1 MNCREFASW
10 ETEYLDGAL
19 DEGVRPLVESHLS
32 LCQRCGRRVS
42 ELSNLSGML
51 RQVPW
56 ESTPPVLNRLVGHHI
71 REFKPWS
78 WRSLLRDAC
87 EEVIF
92 NLRHLDRR
100 LLWSKAAAVPITMGL
115 FFSILA
121 NFDTGHSISYE
132 TYPFLV
138 ESLPFSV
145 EQKSQAQVPELP
157 FMEFL
162 DATRA
167 IAGEDEMTVLAVVS
181 RRGNASIGNVVD
193 YPRHQ
198 ELFRAVRRNVGSTYF
213 RPAVFNGQRV
223 ESYVVL
229 SFSKIDV
236 VG

>member
-1 MNCREFASW
+1 
-10 ETEYLDGAL
+10 
-19 DEGVRPLVESHLS
+19 
-32 LCQRCGRRVS
+32 
-42 ELSNLSGML
+42 ML
-51 RQVPW
+51 RQAPW
-56 ESTPPVLNRLVGHHI
+56 ESAPPVLNRLVGHHI

-78 WRSLLRDAC
+78 WPSLLRDAC

-121 NFDTGHSISYE
+121 NFDSGRSISYE

-167 IAGEDEMTVLAVVS
+167 IAGEDEMTVLAIVS

-223 ESYVVL
+223 KSYVVL